1 MFNKKEI
8 VAASKKYKEM
18 LLPIKVKLMKEI
30 ASHLKNDKFNMTK
43 QTVIHYPMGLGEMFA
58 AKFDFIEG
66 NEKKLKLKDSS
77 RPYMTVI
84 GFDSDN
90 EVMVANDITFLMTLL
105 DYMNMDLQNA

>member
-30 ASHLKNDKFNMTK
+30 ASHLKNGKFNMTK

>member
-30 ASHLKNDKFNMTK
+30 ASHLKNGKFNMTK
-43 QTVIHYPMGLGEMFA
+43 QTVIHYPMVLGEMFP

-66 NEKKLKLKDSS
+66 DEKKLKLKDSS

-90 EVMVANDITFLMTLL
+90 EVNVSNDITFLMTLL
-105 DYMNMDLQNA
+105 DYMNMDL